1 MEDKVVKGF
10 NHKTLSG
17 LIEQILG
24 ELILQM

>member
-1 MEDKVVKGF
+1 MVKGF

-24 ELILQM
+24 ELITQV

>member
-1 MEDKVVKGF
+1 MVKGF